1 MSNTRRVK
9 PRPPDADEEAF
20 RRELALGCPHCGSR
34 RIVAKFRGNVWDFG
48 LRCEEGCPT
57 HADQVLAHRIGSEA
71 ASRAGL
77 GYRAVDSCSGQ
88 VTGVVVARAGAG
100 A

>member
-1 MSNTRRVK
+1 MSNARRLK
-9 PRPPDADEEAF
+9 PRPPDEDQAAF

-34 RIVAKFRGNVWDFG
+34 RVVARFHDGLWDFG
-48 LRCEEGCPT
+48 LRCPEGCPT
-57 HADQVLAHRIGSEA
+57 HADQALAHRVASEVA
-71 ASRAGL
+71 DRAGL

-88 VTGVVVARAGAG
+88 VTGVVVARPGA